1 MTIVPFV
8 IGIMISVV
16 YGLVMVL
23 WGAHI
28 QRHYGD
34 TARVHRPTDDPHHH
48 CDRHPIRCSHAR
60 TIDRYRD
67 ALALVAKCPNCH
79 GCVLMAKAALA
90 TDYLP
95 D

>member
-1 MTIVPFV
+1 MTIAYFV
-8 IGIMISVV
+8 LAIAIAVV
-16 YGLVMVL
+16 YAAAMMV
-23 WGAHI
+23 WGAHV
-28 QRHYGD
+28 QRGYGD
-34 TARVHRPTDDPHHH
+34 AWRPRRSVDDPHQH

-79 GCVLMAKAALA
+79 GCVVLAKAALA
-90 TDYLP
+90 DAYQP